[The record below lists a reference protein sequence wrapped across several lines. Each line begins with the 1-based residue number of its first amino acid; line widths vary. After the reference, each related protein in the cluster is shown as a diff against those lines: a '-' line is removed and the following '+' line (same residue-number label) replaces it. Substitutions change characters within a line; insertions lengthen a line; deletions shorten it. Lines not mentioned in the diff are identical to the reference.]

1 MSYPIYNL
9 ILSIPEE
16 SILPKHTSH
25 QHADNEGHQI
35 RWNEAIFF
43 KHCTITDNR
52 YKSLRSYIVFGKFYQ
67 PKDFENFCYFART
80 YQVIVQ

>member
-16 SILPKHTSH
+16 SILPKHTSR

-43 KHCTITDNR
+43 KHCTIADNR
-52 YKSLRSYIVFGKFYQ
+52 YKRFRSYIFFLKILSAKGF
-67 PKDFENFCYFART
+67 
-80 YQVIVQ
+80 